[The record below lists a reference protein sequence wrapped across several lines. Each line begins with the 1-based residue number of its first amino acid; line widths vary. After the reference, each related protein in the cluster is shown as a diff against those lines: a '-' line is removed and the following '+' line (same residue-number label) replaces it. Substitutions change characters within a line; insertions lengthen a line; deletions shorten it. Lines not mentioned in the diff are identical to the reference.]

1 MLLSGLRSPSSA
13 TKKSQRGKQQQQQ
26 QQHKREDSW
35 EKLRSPSDDFGP
47 ELNGD
52 LQRNGSHNFGQYSLS
67 PHLLSATATE
77 LPASIYQKEK
87 KKFKTT
93 R

>member
-13 TKKSQRGKQQQQQ
+13 TKKSQRSKQQQQ

-35 EKLRSPSDDFGP
+35 EKLRSPSDKFGP

-52 LQRNGSHNFGQYSLS
+52 VHKNGSRAFGQFPLI
-67 PHLLSATATE
+67 HELLSSVVSTE
-77 LPASIYQKEK
+77 LPALI
-87 KKFKTT
+87 
-93 R
+93 